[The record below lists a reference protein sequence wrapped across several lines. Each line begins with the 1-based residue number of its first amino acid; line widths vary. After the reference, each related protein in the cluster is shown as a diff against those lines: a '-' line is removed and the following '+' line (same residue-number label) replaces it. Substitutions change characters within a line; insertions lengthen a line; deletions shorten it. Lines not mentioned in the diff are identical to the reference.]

1 MFKEAIAAKSL
12 QAYFSLAEQMVYQ
25 EDKALRSVAC
35 LAVVLNALKHDP
47 QKTWKPIWRWNTE
60 EVLLCNETGPRSL
73 SVDTVRSQGGLRLHE
88 MVELARNNGARA
100 QAFPAFLAVP
110 SVPSE
115 TLALLFKGSG
125 EEMLRSRIQA
135 VCGASAA
142 TSDEHLIL
150 HMLSPGG
157 EWKFA
162 PVGGFHARSDSV
174 LVLDLDRSASPRWV
188 PIAQVWSQ
196 PLIPHPFRV

>member
-1 MFKEAIAAKSL
+1 
-12 QAYFSLAEQMVYQ
+12 
-25 EDKALRSVAC
+25 
-35 LAVVLNALKHDP
+35 
-47 QKTWKPIWRWNTE
+47 
-60 EVLLCNETGPRSL
+60 
-73 SVDTVRSQGGLRLHE
+73 